1 MGERQSG
8 MLKDAESGI
17 LYMDNVQ
24 YLDGGLLREIASYS
38 GKPGRKGLLIASCTP
53 NAQPAQEEFQSEFPI
68 VITMPRITE
77 RPIEE
82 RMEMIQTLF
91 STEAS
96 RVGRELVVKEE
107 LMRCLLL
114 YECPENFQQ
123 LKRDIKI
130 GCANAYVREL
140 ANDRRITLYVSD
152 FEPTIRQGMSRFG
165 QMREEIERLIP
176 ENSTFTFDGSR
187 MRVSETETKNIYKEL
202 RQKAKQ
208 LESEGIEDEDI
219 KMLLSTEVE
228 RAFGKYQQKL
238 IHEVRSRKELELIV
252 DEELIDM
259 VERFLAKVENARNK
273 KIDDAVFFGLCLH
286 MKNVV
291 NGTKTT
297 ESMDRLEISEVV
309 TKYKQEYMLSLA
321 FAEEIQEVYGR
332 QLTIDEVILITMF
345 LCYEPPKQTDKGQ
358 TVILY
363 AFYGKDIAASIVRKL
378 YSLESS
384 NKTLYDITTK
394 DPLTGAYNFETFK
407 KKAQKLLTQTTKKY
421 SLSYVDFAD
430 FKYINDVFG
439 YKYGDEILI
448 NYAATISNELRTGE
462 VLGRVSA
469 DNFVILRYYNEKND
483 IMVRQQ
489 QVDIK
494 ITEFMHDMYGGQ
506 AVSVQCGICYLE
518 DLAEDLQ
525 IEGILDR
532 ANYARKTVKTGLNRK
547 YAVYDESIR
556 KQLRYEKSIEN
567 RMLKSLENEE
577 FLVYFQ
583 PKVDLQ
589 TGLATQA
596 EALVRWQTDEGLI
609 IPPDKFIPIF
619 EKKYLISS
627 LDQYVFKKVCAFIR
641 RRLDAGLPVN
651 TISVN
656 VSRLQF
662 YNSDFVKT
670 YEDIKNKFRIPDH
683 LLEIEITESIA
694 FDNVTFLEKTVS
706 ELKSKGFLISID
718 DFGTGFSSLSL
729 LKNIPIDVLKIDQ
742 SFFRESIHKEKDN
755 IVIKGIIDLVNKLS
769 IRTVAEGI
777 ETAEQVAFLKSVN
790 CNMIQGYFF
799 YRPLPEDKFEAI
811 LNKEYAVK
819 ETAPATDSKVLAAE
833 NWTLQNN

>member
-1 MGERQSG
+1 MKAVLNGV
-8 MLKDAESGI
+8 LTLFI
-17 LYMDNVQ
+17 LYFKIFYTATSVHEWPFFHAC
-24 YLDGGLLREIASYS
+24 REIFAFSM
-38 GKPGRKGLLIASCTP
+38 
-53 NAQPAQEEFQSEFPI
+53 PI
-68 VITMPRITE
+68 VKLRTISSLPA
-77 RPIEE
+77 
-82 RMEMIQTLF
+82 F
-91 STEAS
+91 S
-96 RVGRELVVKEE
+96 RVISLSFIFS
-107 LMRCLLL
+107 
-114 YECPENFQQ
+114 YQ
-123 LKRDIKI
+123 I
-130 GCANAYVREL
+130 
-140 ANDRRITLYVSD
+140 
-152 FEPTIRQGMSRFG
+152 SRY
-165 QMREEIERLIP
+165 
-176 ENSTFTFDGSR
+176 T
-187 MRVSETETKNIYKEL
+187 
-202 RQKAKQ
+202 
-208 LESEGIEDEDI
+208 
-219 KMLLSTEVE
+219 LLS
-228 RAFGKYQQKL
+228 ALMLAGIIIMWIALF
-238 IHEVRSRKELELIV
+238 IV
-252 DEELIDM
+252 YL
-259 VERFLAKVENARNK
+259 
-273 KIDDAVFFGLCLH
+273 
-286 MKNVV
+286 
-291 NGTKTT
+291 
-297 ESMDRLEISEVV
+297 
-309 TKYKQEYMLSLA
+309 
-321 FAEEIQEVYGR
+321 
-332 QLTIDEVILITMF
+332 
-345 LCYEPPKQTDKGQ
+345 
-358 TVILY
+358 
-363 AFYGKDIAASIVRKL
+363 RKL

-421 SLSYVDFAD
+421 SLVYVDFAD

-448 NYAATISNELRTGE
+448 NYAAIISKELRAGE

-483 IMVRQQ
+483 IMVRQH

-494 ITEFMHDMYGGQ
+494 ITEFMHDMYSGQ

-589 TGLATQA
+589 TGMATQA

-662 YNSDFVKT
+662 YNSDFVKI

-742 SFFRESIHKEKDN
+742 SFFRESIHKEKDK

-799 YRPLPEDKFEAI
+799 YRPLPEDKFEEI
-811 LNKEYAVK
+811 LKKEYATR
-819 ETAPATDSKVLAAE
+819 EPALATDSKVLTPK
-833 NWTLQNN
+833 NWSLQNN

>member
-1 MGERQSG
+1 MKNLGKISVIVLFLLSIFVGSFTVYSISKVQSYGTLINYLGIVRGATQRLVKLELQQQPHDELIAYIDDIIYDLKNTDGKYGLEKIPNVDYQQQFSALNTLWHRVKSNIYAVRQNPANSP
-8 MLKDAESGI
+8 
-17 LYMDNVQ
+17 
-24 YLDGGLLREIASYS
+24 LLLQSSEVHFEIANNTVFAADNYTTSKS
-38 GKPGRKGLLIASCTP
+38 H
-53 NAQPAQEEFQSEFPI
+53 
-68 VITMPRITE
+68 
-77 RPIEE
+77 
-82 RMEMIQTLF
+82 
-91 STEAS
+91 
-96 RVGRELVVKEE
+96 
-107 LMRCLLL
+107 
-114 YECPENFQQ
+114 Q
-123 LKRDIKI
+123 L
-130 GCANAYVREL
+130 
-140 ANDRRITLYVSD
+140 T
-152 FEPTIRQGMSRFG
+152 
-165 QMREEIERLIP
+165 
-176 ENSTFTFDGSR
+176 
-187 MRVSETETKNIYKEL
+187 
-202 RQKAKQ
+202 
-208 LESEGIEDEDI
+208 
-219 KMLLSTEVE
+219 LLS
-228 RAFGKYQQKL
+228 ALMLAGIIIMWIALF
-238 IHEVRSRKELELIV
+238 
-252 DEELIDM
+252 M
-259 VERFLAKVENARNK
+259 VYL
-273 KIDDAVFFGLCLH
+273 
-286 MKNVV
+286 
-291 NGTKTT
+291 
-297 ESMDRLEISEVV
+297 
-309 TKYKQEYMLSLA
+309 
-321 FAEEIQEVYGR
+321 
-332 QLTIDEVILITMF
+332 
-345 LCYEPPKQTDKGQ
+345 
-358 TVILY
+358 
-363 AFYGKDIAASIVRKL
+363 RKL

-718 DFGTGFSSLSL
+718 DFGTRFSSLSL

-819 ETAPATDSKVLAAE
+819 ETAPAADSKVLAAE

>member
-1 MGERQSG
+1 MKNLGKISVIVLFLLSIFVGSFTVYSISKVQSYGTLINYLGIVRGATQRLVKLELQQQPHDELIAYIDDIIYDLKNTDGKYGLEKIPNVDYQQQFSALNTLWHRVKSNIYAVRQNPANSP
-8 MLKDAESGI
+8 
-17 LYMDNVQ
+17 
-24 YLDGGLLREIASYS
+24 LLLQSSEVHFEIANNTVFAADNYTTSKS
-38 GKPGRKGLLIASCTP
+38 H
-53 NAQPAQEEFQSEFPI
+53 
-68 VITMPRITE
+68 
-77 RPIEE
+77 
-82 RMEMIQTLF
+82 
-91 STEAS
+91 
-96 RVGRELVVKEE
+96 
-107 LMRCLLL
+107 
-114 YECPENFQQ
+114 Q
-123 LKRDIKI
+123 L
-130 GCANAYVREL
+130 
-140 ANDRRITLYVSD
+140 T
-152 FEPTIRQGMSRFG
+152 
-165 QMREEIERLIP
+165 
-176 ENSTFTFDGSR
+176 
-187 MRVSETETKNIYKEL
+187 
-202 RQKAKQ
+202 
-208 LESEGIEDEDI
+208 
-219 KMLLSTEVE
+219 LLS
-228 RAFGKYQQKL
+228 ALMLAGIIIMWIALF
-238 IHEVRSRKELELIV
+238 
-252 DEELIDM
+252 M
-259 VERFLAKVENARNK
+259 VYL
-273 KIDDAVFFGLCLH
+273 
-286 MKNVV
+286 
-291 NGTKTT
+291 
-297 ESMDRLEISEVV
+297 
-309 TKYKQEYMLSLA
+309 
-321 FAEEIQEVYGR
+321 
-332 QLTIDEVILITMF
+332 
-345 LCYEPPKQTDKGQ
+345 
-358 TVILY
+358 
-363 AFYGKDIAASIVRKL
+363 RKL

-518 DLAEDLQ
+518 DLAKDLQ
-525 IEGILDR
+525 LEGILDR

-627 LDQYVFKKVCAFIR
+627 LDQYVFKKVCAFIS

-799 YRPLPEDKFEAI
+799 YKPLPEDKFEEI
-811 LNKEYAVK
+811 LKKEYTTK
-819 ETAPATDSKVLAAE
+819 APAFTF
-833 NWTLQNN
+833 TLSET

>member
-1 MGERQSG
+1 MKNLGKISVIVLFLLSIFVGSFTVYSISKVQSYGTLINYLGIVRGATQRLVKLELQQQPHDELIAYIDDIIYDLKNTDGKYGLEKIPNVDYQQQFSALNTLWHRVKSNIYAVRQNPANSP
-8 MLKDAESGI
+8 
-17 LYMDNVQ
+17 
-24 YLDGGLLREIASYS
+24 LLLQSSEVHFEIANNTVFAADNYTTSKS
-38 GKPGRKGLLIASCTP
+38 H
-53 NAQPAQEEFQSEFPI
+53 
-68 VITMPRITE
+68 
-77 RPIEE
+77 
-82 RMEMIQTLF
+82 
-91 STEAS
+91 
-96 RVGRELVVKEE
+96 
-107 LMRCLLL
+107 
-114 YECPENFQQ
+114 Q
-123 LKRDIKI
+123 L
-130 GCANAYVREL
+130 
-140 ANDRRITLYVSD
+140 T
-152 FEPTIRQGMSRFG
+152 
-165 QMREEIERLIP
+165 
-176 ENSTFTFDGSR
+176 
-187 MRVSETETKNIYKEL
+187 
-202 RQKAKQ
+202 
-208 LESEGIEDEDI
+208 
-219 KMLLSTEVE
+219 LLS
-228 RAFGKYQQKL
+228 ALMLAGIIIMWIALF
-238 IHEVRSRKELELIV
+238 
-252 DEELIDM
+252 M
-259 VERFLAKVENARNK
+259 VYL
-273 KIDDAVFFGLCLH
+273 
-286 MKNVV
+286 
-291 NGTKTT
+291 
-297 ESMDRLEISEVV
+297 
-309 TKYKQEYMLSLA
+309 
-321 FAEEIQEVYGR
+321 
-332 QLTIDEVILITMF
+332 
-345 LCYEPPKQTDKGQ
+345 
-358 TVILY
+358 
-363 AFYGKDIAASIVRKL
+363 RKL

-394 DPLTGAYNFETFK
+394 DPLTSAYNFETFK

-506 AVSVQCGICYLE
+506 AVSVQCDICYLE

-819 ETAPATDSKVLAAE
+819 ETAPAADSKVLAAE

>member
-1 MGERQSG
+1 MKNLGKISVIVLFLLSIFVGSFTVYSISKVQSYGTLINYLGIVRGATQRLVKLELQQQPHDELIAYIDDIIYDLKNTDGKYGLEKIPNVDYQQQFSALNTLWHRVKSNIYAVRQNPANSP
-8 MLKDAESGI
+8 
-17 LYMDNVQ
+17 
-24 YLDGGLLREIASYS
+24 LLLQSSEVHFEIANNTVFAADNYTTSKS
-38 GKPGRKGLLIASCTP
+38 H
-53 NAQPAQEEFQSEFPI
+53 
-68 VITMPRITE
+68 
-77 RPIEE
+77 
-82 RMEMIQTLF
+82 
-91 STEAS
+91 
-96 RVGRELVVKEE
+96 
-107 LMRCLLL
+107 
-114 YECPENFQQ
+114 Q
-123 LKRDIKI
+123 L
-130 GCANAYVREL
+130 
-140 ANDRRITLYVSD
+140 T
-152 FEPTIRQGMSRFG
+152 
-165 QMREEIERLIP
+165 
-176 ENSTFTFDGSR
+176 
-187 MRVSETETKNIYKEL
+187 
-202 RQKAKQ
+202 
-208 LESEGIEDEDI
+208 
-219 KMLLSTEVE
+219 LLS
-228 RAFGKYQQKL
+228 ALMLAGIIIMWIALF
-238 IHEVRSRKELELIV
+238 
-252 DEELIDM
+252 M
-259 VERFLAKVENARNK
+259 VYL
-273 KIDDAVFFGLCLH
+273 
-286 MKNVV
+286 
-291 NGTKTT
+291 
-297 ESMDRLEISEVV
+297 
-309 TKYKQEYMLSLA
+309 
-321 FAEEIQEVYGR
+321 
-332 QLTIDEVILITMF
+332 
-345 LCYEPPKQTDKGQ
+345 
-358 TVILY
+358 
-363 AFYGKDIAASIVRKL
+363 RKL

-494 ITEFMHDMYGGQ
+494 ITEFMHDMYSGQ
-506 AVSVQCGICYLE
+506 ADSVQCGICYLE

-799 YRPLPEDKFEAI
+799 YRPLPEDKFEEI
-811 LNKEYAVK
+811 LKKEYATR
-819 ETAPATDSKVLAAE
+819 EPALATDSKVLTPK
-833 NWTLQNN
+833 NWSLQNN

>member
-1 MGERQSG
+1 MKNLGKISVIVLFLLSIFVGSFTVYSISKVQSYGTLINYLGIARGATQRLVKLELQQQPHDELIAYIDDIIYDLKNTDGKYGLEKIPNVDYQQQFSALNTLWHRVKSNIYAVRQNPANSP
-8 MLKDAESGI
+8 
-17 LYMDNVQ
+17 
-24 YLDGGLLREIASYS
+24 LLLQSSEVHFEIANNTVFAADNYTTSKS
-38 GKPGRKGLLIASCTP
+38 H
-53 NAQPAQEEFQSEFPI
+53 
-68 VITMPRITE
+68 
-77 RPIEE
+77 
-82 RMEMIQTLF
+82 
-91 STEAS
+91 
-96 RVGRELVVKEE
+96 
-107 LMRCLLL
+107 
-114 YECPENFQQ
+114 Q
-123 LKRDIKI
+123 L
-130 GCANAYVREL
+130 
-140 ANDRRITLYVSD
+140 T
-152 FEPTIRQGMSRFG
+152 
-165 QMREEIERLIP
+165 
-176 ENSTFTFDGSR
+176 
-187 MRVSETETKNIYKEL
+187 
-202 RQKAKQ
+202 
-208 LESEGIEDEDI
+208 
-219 KMLLSTEVE
+219 LLS
-228 RAFGKYQQKL
+228 ALMLAGIIIMWIALF
-238 IHEVRSRKELELIV
+238 
-252 DEELIDM
+252 M
-259 VERFLAKVENARNK
+259 VYL
-273 KIDDAVFFGLCLH
+273 
-286 MKNVV
+286 
-291 NGTKTT
+291 
-297 ESMDRLEISEVV
+297 
-309 TKYKQEYMLSLA
+309 
-321 FAEEIQEVYGR
+321 
-332 QLTIDEVILITMF
+332 
-345 LCYEPPKQTDKGQ
+345 
-358 TVILY
+358 
-363 AFYGKDIAASIVRKL
+363 RKL

-506 AVSVQCGICYLE
+506 AVYVQCGICYLE

-819 ETAPATDSKVLAAE
+819 EIAPAADSKVLAAE

>member
-1 MGERQSG
+1 MKNLGKISVIVLFLLSIFVGSFTVYSISKVQSYGTLINYLGIARGATQRLVKLELQPHDELIAYIDDIIYDLKNTDGKYGLEKIPNVDYQQQFSALNTLWHRVKSNIYAVRQNPANSP
-8 MLKDAESGI
+8 
-17 LYMDNVQ
+17 
-24 YLDGGLLREIASYS
+24 LLLQSSEVHFEIANNTVFAADNYTTSKS
-38 GKPGRKGLLIASCTP
+38 H
-53 NAQPAQEEFQSEFPI
+53 
-68 VITMPRITE
+68 
-77 RPIEE
+77 
-82 RMEMIQTLF
+82 
-91 STEAS
+91 
-96 RVGRELVVKEE
+96 
-107 LMRCLLL
+107 
-114 YECPENFQQ
+114 Q
-123 LKRDIKI
+123 L
-130 GCANAYVREL
+130 
-140 ANDRRITLYVSD
+140 T
-152 FEPTIRQGMSRFG
+152 
-165 QMREEIERLIP
+165 
-176 ENSTFTFDGSR
+176 
-187 MRVSETETKNIYKEL
+187 
-202 RQKAKQ
+202 
-208 LESEGIEDEDI
+208 
-219 KMLLSTEVE
+219 LLS
-228 RAFGKYQQKL
+228 ALMLAGIIIMWIALF
-238 IHEVRSRKELELIV
+238 
-252 DEELIDM
+252 M
-259 VERFLAKVENARNK
+259 VYL
-273 KIDDAVFFGLCLH
+273 
-286 MKNVV
+286 
-291 NGTKTT
+291 
-297 ESMDRLEISEVV
+297 
-309 TKYKQEYMLSLA
+309 
-321 FAEEIQEVYGR
+321 
-332 QLTIDEVILITMF
+332 
-345 LCYEPPKQTDKGQ
+345 
-358 TVILY
+358 
-363 AFYGKDIAASIVRKL
+363 RKL

-819 ETAPATDSKVLAAE
+819 EIAPAADSKVLAAE

>member
-1 MGERQSG
+1 MKNLGKISLIVLFLFSIFVGSFTVYSINKVQSYGTLINYLGIVRGATQRLVKLELQHQPHDELIAYIDDIIYDLKNTDGKYGLEKIPNADYQQQFSALTTLWHRVKSNIYAMRQNPANSP
-8 MLKDAESGI
+8 
-17 LYMDNVQ
+17 
-24 YLDGGLLREIASYS
+24 LLLLQSSEVHFEIANNTVFAADNYTTSKS
-38 GKPGRKGLLIASCTP
+38 H
-53 NAQPAQEEFQSEFPI
+53 
-68 VITMPRITE
+68 
-77 RPIEE
+77 
-82 RMEMIQTLF
+82 
-91 STEAS
+91 
-96 RVGRELVVKEE
+96 
-107 LMRCLLL
+107 
-114 YECPENFQQ
+114 Q
-123 LKRDIKI
+123 L
-130 GCANAYVREL
+130 
-140 ANDRRITLYVSD
+140 T
-152 FEPTIRQGMSRFG
+152 
-165 QMREEIERLIP
+165 
-176 ENSTFTFDGSR
+176 
-187 MRVSETETKNIYKEL
+187 
-202 RQKAKQ
+202 
-208 LESEGIEDEDI
+208 
-219 KMLLSTEVE
+219 LLS
-228 RAFGKYQQKL
+228 ALMLAGIIIMWIALF
-238 IHEVRSRKELELIV
+238 IV
-252 DEELIDM
+252 YL
-259 VERFLAKVENARNK
+259 
-273 KIDDAVFFGLCLH
+273 
-286 MKNVV
+286 
-291 NGTKTT
+291 
-297 ESMDRLEISEVV
+297 
-309 TKYKQEYMLSLA
+309 
-321 FAEEIQEVYGR
+321 
-332 QLTIDEVILITMF
+332 
-345 LCYEPPKQTDKGQ
+345 
-358 TVILY
+358 
-363 AFYGKDIAASIVRKL
+363 RKL

-421 SLSYVDFAD
+421 SLVYVDFAD

-448 NYAATISNELRTGE
+448 NYAAIISKELRAGE

-483 IMVRQQ
+483 IMVRQH

-494 ITEFMHDMYGGQ
+494 ITEFMHDMYSGQ

-589 TGLATQA
+589 TGMATQA

-662 YNSDFVKT
+662 YNSDFVKI

-742 SFFRESIHKEKDN
+742 SFFRESIHKEKDK

-799 YRPLPEDKFEAI
+799 YRPLPEDKFEEI
-811 LNKEYAVK
+811 LKKEYATR
-819 ETAPATDSKVLAAE
+819 EPALATDSKVLTPK
-833 NWTLQNN
+833 NWSLQNN

>member
-1 MGERQSG
+1 MRQNPANSP
-8 MLKDAESGI
+8 
-17 LYMDNVQ
+17 
-24 YLDGGLLREIASYS
+24 LLLQSSEVHFEIANNTVFAADNYTTSKS
-38 GKPGRKGLLIASCTP
+38 H
-53 NAQPAQEEFQSEFPI
+53 
-68 VITMPRITE
+68 
-77 RPIEE
+77 
-82 RMEMIQTLF
+82 
-91 STEAS
+91 
-96 RVGRELVVKEE
+96 
-107 LMRCLLL
+107 
-114 YECPENFQQ
+114 Q
-123 LKRDIKI
+123 L
-130 GCANAYVREL
+130 
-140 ANDRRITLYVSD
+140 T
-152 FEPTIRQGMSRFG
+152 
-165 QMREEIERLIP
+165 
-176 ENSTFTFDGSR
+176 
-187 MRVSETETKNIYKEL
+187 
-202 RQKAKQ
+202 
-208 LESEGIEDEDI
+208 
-219 KMLLSTEVE
+219 LLS
-228 RAFGKYQQKL
+228 ALMLAGIIIMWIALF
-238 IHEVRSRKELELIV
+238 
-252 DEELIDM
+252 M
-259 VERFLAKVENARNK
+259 VYL
-273 KIDDAVFFGLCLH
+273 
-286 MKNVV
+286 
-291 NGTKTT
+291 
-297 ESMDRLEISEVV
+297 
-309 TKYKQEYMLSLA
+309 
-321 FAEEIQEVYGR
+321 
-332 QLTIDEVILITMF
+332 
-345 LCYEPPKQTDKGQ
+345 
-358 TVILY
+358 
-363 AFYGKDIAASIVRKL
+363 RKL

-394 DPLTGAYNFETFK
+394 DPLTGAYNFETYK

-641 RRLDAGLPVN
+641 RRL
-651 TISVN
+651 
-656 VSRLQF
+656 
-662 YNSDFVKT
+662 
-670 YEDIKNKFRIPDH
+670 
-683 LLEIEITESIA
+683 
-694 FDNVTFLEKTVS
+694 
-706 ELKSKGFLISID
+706 
-718 DFGTGFSSLSL
+718 GFSSLSL

-799 YRPLPEDKFEAI
+799 YKPLPEDKFEEI
-811 LNKEYAVK
+811 LKKEYTTK
-819 ETAPATDSKVLAAE
+819 APAFTF
-833 NWTLQNN
+833 TLSET

>member
-1 MGERQSG
+1 MKNLGKISVIVLFLLSIFVGSFTVYSISKVQSYVTLINYLGIVRGATQRLVKLELQQQPHDELIAYIDDIIYDLKNTDGKYGLEKIPNVDYQQQFSALNTLWHRVKSNIYAVRQNPANSP
-8 MLKDAESGI
+8 
-17 LYMDNVQ
+17 
-24 YLDGGLLREIASYS
+24 LLLQSSEVHFEIANNTVFAADNYTTSKS
-38 GKPGRKGLLIASCTP
+38 H
-53 NAQPAQEEFQSEFPI
+53 
-68 VITMPRITE
+68 
-77 RPIEE
+77 
-82 RMEMIQTLF
+82 
-91 STEAS
+91 
-96 RVGRELVVKEE
+96 
-107 LMRCLLL
+107 
-114 YECPENFQQ
+114 Q
-123 LKRDIKI
+123 L
-130 GCANAYVREL
+130 
-140 ANDRRITLYVSD
+140 T
-152 FEPTIRQGMSRFG
+152 
-165 QMREEIERLIP
+165 
-176 ENSTFTFDGSR
+176 
-187 MRVSETETKNIYKEL
+187 
-202 RQKAKQ
+202 
-208 LESEGIEDEDI
+208 
-219 KMLLSTEVE
+219 LLS
-228 RAFGKYQQKL
+228 ALMLAGIIIMWIALF
-238 IHEVRSRKELELIV
+238 
-252 DEELIDM
+252 M
-259 VERFLAKVENARNK
+259 VYL
-273 KIDDAVFFGLCLH
+273 
-286 MKNVV
+286 
-291 NGTKTT
+291 
-297 ESMDRLEISEVV
+297 
-309 TKYKQEYMLSLA
+309 
-321 FAEEIQEVYGR
+321 
-332 QLTIDEVILITMF
+332 
-345 LCYEPPKQTDKGQ
+345 
-358 TVILY
+358 
-363 AFYGKDIAASIVRKL
+363 RKL
-378 YSLESS
+378 YSLENS

-589 TGLATQA
+589 TGRATQA

-662 YNSDFVKT
+662 YNSDFVKI

-799 YRPLPEDKFEAI
+799 YKPLPEDKFEAI

-819 ETAPATDSKVLAAE
+819 KTAPAADSKVLAAE

>member
-1 MGERQSG
+1 MEKIPNVDYQQQFSALNTLWHRVKSNIYAVRQNPANSP
-8 MLKDAESGI
+8 
-17 LYMDNVQ
+17 
-24 YLDGGLLREIASYS
+24 LLLQSSEVHFEIANNTVFAADNYTTSKS
-38 GKPGRKGLLIASCTP
+38 H
-53 NAQPAQEEFQSEFPI
+53 
-68 VITMPRITE
+68 
-77 RPIEE
+77 
-82 RMEMIQTLF
+82 
-91 STEAS
+91 
-96 RVGRELVVKEE
+96 
-107 LMRCLLL
+107 
-114 YECPENFQQ
+114 Q
-123 LKRDIKI
+123 L
-130 GCANAYVREL
+130 
-140 ANDRRITLYVSD
+140 T
-152 FEPTIRQGMSRFG
+152 
-165 QMREEIERLIP
+165 
-176 ENSTFTFDGSR
+176 
-187 MRVSETETKNIYKEL
+187 
-202 RQKAKQ
+202 
-208 LESEGIEDEDI
+208 
-219 KMLLSTEVE
+219 LLS
-228 RAFGKYQQKL
+228 ALMLAGIIIMWIALF
-238 IHEVRSRKELELIV
+238 
-252 DEELIDM
+252 M
-259 VERFLAKVENARNK
+259 VYL
-273 KIDDAVFFGLCLH
+273 
-286 MKNVV
+286 
-291 NGTKTT
+291 
-297 ESMDRLEISEVV
+297 
-309 TKYKQEYMLSLA
+309 
-321 FAEEIQEVYGR
+321 
-332 QLTIDEVILITMF
+332 
-345 LCYEPPKQTDKGQ
+345 
-358 TVILY
+358 
-363 AFYGKDIAASIVRKL
+363 RKL
-378 YSLESS
+378 YSLEIS

-506 AVSVQCGICYLE
+506 AVSVQCGIFYLE

-627 LDQYVFKKVCAFIR
+627 LDQYVFKKVCTFIR

-819 ETAPATDSKVLAAE
+819 ETAPAADSKVLAAE
-833 NWTLQNN
+833 NWTL

>member
-1 MGERQSG
+1 MKNLGKISVIVLFLLSIFVGSFTVYSISKVQSYGTLINYLGIARGATQRLVKLELQQQPHDELIAYIDDIIYDLKNTDGKYGLEKIPNVDYQQQFSALNTLWHRVKSNIYAVRQNPANSP
-8 MLKDAESGI
+8 
-17 LYMDNVQ
+17 
-24 YLDGGLLREIASYS
+24 LLLQSSEVHFEIANNTVFAADNYTTSKS
-38 GKPGRKGLLIASCTP
+38 H
-53 NAQPAQEEFQSEFPI
+53 
-68 VITMPRITE
+68 
-77 RPIEE
+77 
-82 RMEMIQTLF
+82 
-91 STEAS
+91 
-96 RVGRELVVKEE
+96 
-107 LMRCLLL
+107 
-114 YECPENFQQ
+114 Q
-123 LKRDIKI
+123 L
-130 GCANAYVREL
+130 
-140 ANDRRITLYVSD
+140 T
-152 FEPTIRQGMSRFG
+152 
-165 QMREEIERLIP
+165 
-176 ENSTFTFDGSR
+176 
-187 MRVSETETKNIYKEL
+187 
-202 RQKAKQ
+202 
-208 LESEGIEDEDI
+208 
-219 KMLLSTEVE
+219 LLS
-228 RAFGKYQQKL
+228 ALMLAGIIIMWIALF
-238 IHEVRSRKELELIV
+238 
-252 DEELIDM
+252 M
-259 VERFLAKVENARNK
+259 VYL
-273 KIDDAVFFGLCLH
+273 
-286 MKNVV
+286 
-291 NGTKTT
+291 
-297 ESMDRLEISEVV
+297 
-309 TKYKQEYMLSLA
+309 
-321 FAEEIQEVYGR
+321 
-332 QLTIDEVILITMF
+332 
-345 LCYEPPKQTDKGQ
+345 
-358 TVILY
+358 
-363 AFYGKDIAASIVRKL
+363 RKL

-518 DLAEDLQ
+518 DQAEDLQ

-819 ETAPATDSKVLAAE
+819 EIAPAADSKVLAAE

>member
-1 MGERQSG
+1 MKNLGKISVIVLFLLSIFVGSFTVYSISKVQSYGTLINYLGIARGATQRLVKLELQQQPHDELIAYIDDIIYDLKNTDGKYGLEKIPNVDYQQQFSALNTLWHRVKSNIYAVRQNPANSP
-8 MLKDAESGI
+8 
-17 LYMDNVQ
+17 
-24 YLDGGLLREIASYS
+24 LLLQSSEVHFEIANNTVFAADNYTTSKS
-38 GKPGRKGLLIASCTP
+38 H
-53 NAQPAQEEFQSEFPI
+53 
-68 VITMPRITE
+68 
-77 RPIEE
+77 
-82 RMEMIQTLF
+82 
-91 STEAS
+91 
-96 RVGRELVVKEE
+96 
-107 LMRCLLL
+107 
-114 YECPENFQQ
+114 Q
-123 LKRDIKI
+123 L
-130 GCANAYVREL
+130 
-140 ANDRRITLYVSD
+140 T
-152 FEPTIRQGMSRFG
+152 
-165 QMREEIERLIP
+165 
-176 ENSTFTFDGSR
+176 
-187 MRVSETETKNIYKEL
+187 
-202 RQKAKQ
+202 
-208 LESEGIEDEDI
+208 
-219 KMLLSTEVE
+219 LLS
-228 RAFGKYQQKL
+228 ALMLAGIIIMWIALF
-238 IHEVRSRKELELIV
+238 
-252 DEELIDM
+252 M
-259 VERFLAKVENARNK
+259 VYL
-273 KIDDAVFFGLCLH
+273 
-286 MKNVV
+286 
-291 NGTKTT
+291 
-297 ESMDRLEISEVV
+297 
-309 TKYKQEYMLSLA
+309 
-321 FAEEIQEVYGR
+321 
-332 QLTIDEVILITMF
+332 
-345 LCYEPPKQTDKGQ
+345 
-358 TVILY
+358 
-363 AFYGKDIAASIVRKL
+363 RKL

-532 ANYARKTVKTGLNRK
+532 AKNYARKTVKTGLNRK

-819 ETAPATDSKVLAAE
+819 EIAPAADSKVLAAE

>member
-1 MGERQSG
+1 MKNLGKISVIVLFLLSIFVGSFTVYSISKVQSYGTLINYLGIARGATQRLVKLELQQQPHDELIAYIDDIIYDLKNTDGKYGLEKIPNVDYQQQFSALNTLWHRVKSNIYAVRQNPANSP
-8 MLKDAESGI
+8 
-17 LYMDNVQ
+17 
-24 YLDGGLLREIASYS
+24 LLLQSSEVHFEIANNTVFAADNYTTSKS
-38 GKPGRKGLLIASCTP
+38 H
-53 NAQPAQEEFQSEFPI
+53 
-68 VITMPRITE
+68 
-77 RPIEE
+77 
-82 RMEMIQTLF
+82 
-91 STEAS
+91 
-96 RVGRELVVKEE
+96 
-107 LMRCLLL
+107 
-114 YECPENFQQ
+114 Q
-123 LKRDIKI
+123 L
-130 GCANAYVREL
+130 
-140 ANDRRITLYVSD
+140 T
-152 FEPTIRQGMSRFG
+152 
-165 QMREEIERLIP
+165 
-176 ENSTFTFDGSR
+176 
-187 MRVSETETKNIYKEL
+187 
-202 RQKAKQ
+202 
-208 LESEGIEDEDI
+208 
-219 KMLLSTEVE
+219 LLS
-228 RAFGKYQQKL
+228 ALMLAGIIIMWIALF
-238 IHEVRSRKELELIV
+238 
-252 DEELIDM
+252 M
-259 VERFLAKVENARNK
+259 VYL
-273 KIDDAVFFGLCLH
+273 
-286 MKNVV
+286 
-291 NGTKTT
+291 
-297 ESMDRLEISEVV
+297 
-309 TKYKQEYMLSLA
+309 
-321 FAEEIQEVYGR
+321 
-332 QLTIDEVILITMF
+332 
-345 LCYEPPKQTDKGQ
+345 
-358 TVILY
+358 
-363 AFYGKDIAASIVRKL
+363 RKL

-506 AVSVQCGICYLE
+506 AASVQCGICYLE

-799 YRPLPEDKFEAI
+799 YKPLPEDKFEAI

-819 ETAPATDSKVLAAE
+819 KTAPAADSKVLAAE

>member
-1 MGERQSG
+1 MKNLGKISVIVLFLLSIFVGSFTVYSISKVQSYGTLINYLGIARGATQRLVKLELQQQPHDELIAYIDDIIYDLKNTDGKYGLEKIPNVDYQQQFSALNTLWHRVKSNIYAVRQNPANSP
-8 MLKDAESGI
+8 
-17 LYMDNVQ
+17 
-24 YLDGGLLREIASYS
+24 LLLQSSEVHFEIANNTVFAADNYTTSKS
-38 GKPGRKGLLIASCTP
+38 H
-53 NAQPAQEEFQSEFPI
+53 
-68 VITMPRITE
+68 
-77 RPIEE
+77 
-82 RMEMIQTLF
+82 
-91 STEAS
+91 
-96 RVGRELVVKEE
+96 
-107 LMRCLLL
+107 
-114 YECPENFQQ
+114 Q
-123 LKRDIKI
+123 L
-130 GCANAYVREL
+130 
-140 ANDRRITLYVSD
+140 T
-152 FEPTIRQGMSRFG
+152 
-165 QMREEIERLIP
+165 
-176 ENSTFTFDGSR
+176 
-187 MRVSETETKNIYKEL
+187 
-202 RQKAKQ
+202 
-208 LESEGIEDEDI
+208 
-219 KMLLSTEVE
+219 LLS
-228 RAFGKYQQKL
+228 ALMLAGIIIMWIALF
-238 IHEVRSRKELELIV
+238 
-252 DEELIDM
+252 M
-259 VERFLAKVENARNK
+259 VYL
-273 KIDDAVFFGLCLH
+273 
-286 MKNVV
+286 
-291 NGTKTT
+291 
-297 ESMDRLEISEVV
+297 
-309 TKYKQEYMLSLA
+309 
-321 FAEEIQEVYGR
+321 
-332 QLTIDEVILITMF
+332 
-345 LCYEPPKQTDKGQ
+345 
-358 TVILY
+358 
-363 AFYGKDIAASIVRKL
+363 RKL

-407 KKAQKLLTQTTKKY
+407 KKAQKLLTQTTKNY

-819 ETAPATDSKVLAAE
+819 EIAPAADSKVLAAE

>member
-1 MGERQSG
+1 MKNLGKISVIVLFLLSIFVGSFTVYSISKVQSYGTLINYLGIVRGATQRLVKLELQQQPHDELIAYIDDIIYDLKNTDGKYGLEKIPNVDYQQQFSALNTLWHRVKSNIYAVRQNPANSP
-8 MLKDAESGI
+8 
-17 LYMDNVQ
+17 
-24 YLDGGLLREIASYS
+24 LLLQSSEVHFEIANNTVFAADNYTTSKS
-38 GKPGRKGLLIASCTP
+38 H
-53 NAQPAQEEFQSEFPI
+53 
-68 VITMPRITE
+68 
-77 RPIEE
+77 
-82 RMEMIQTLF
+82 
-91 STEAS
+91 
-96 RVGRELVVKEE
+96 
-107 LMRCLLL
+107 
-114 YECPENFQQ
+114 Q
-123 LKRDIKI
+123 L
-130 GCANAYVREL
+130 
-140 ANDRRITLYVSD
+140 T
-152 FEPTIRQGMSRFG
+152 
-165 QMREEIERLIP
+165 
-176 ENSTFTFDGSR
+176 
-187 MRVSETETKNIYKEL
+187 
-202 RQKAKQ
+202 
-208 LESEGIEDEDI
+208 
-219 KMLLSTEVE
+219 LLS
-228 RAFGKYQQKL
+228 ALMLAGIIIMWIALF
-238 IHEVRSRKELELIV
+238 
-252 DEELIDM
+252 M
-259 VERFLAKVENARNK
+259 VYL
-273 KIDDAVFFGLCLH
+273 
-286 MKNVV
+286 
-291 NGTKTT
+291 
-297 ESMDRLEISEVV
+297 
-309 TKYKQEYMLSLA
+309 
-321 FAEEIQEVYGR
+321 
-332 QLTIDEVILITMF
+332 
-345 LCYEPPKQTDKGQ
+345 
-358 TVILY
+358 
-363 AFYGKDIAASIVRKL
+363 RKL

-506 AVSVQCGICYLE
+506 AVSVQCGICYLEE

-819 ETAPATDSKVLAAE
+819 ETAPAADSKVLAAE

>member
-1 MGERQSG
+1 MKNLGKISVIVLFLLSIFVGSFTVYSISKVQSYGTLINYLGIVRGATQRLVKLELQQQPHDELIAYIDDIIYDLKNTDGKYGLEKIPNVDYQQQFSALNTLSQKPARTTCRYSDVHLWHRVKSNIYAVRQNPANSP
-8 MLKDAESGI
+8 
-17 LYMDNVQ
+17 
-24 YLDGGLLREIASYS
+24 LLLQSSEVHFEIANNTVFAADNYTTSKS
-38 GKPGRKGLLIASCTP
+38 H
-53 NAQPAQEEFQSEFPI
+53 
-68 VITMPRITE
+68 
-77 RPIEE
+77 
-82 RMEMIQTLF
+82 
-91 STEAS
+91 
-96 RVGRELVVKEE
+96 
-107 LMRCLLL
+107 
-114 YECPENFQQ
+114 Q
-123 LKRDIKI
+123 L
-130 GCANAYVREL
+130 
-140 ANDRRITLYVSD
+140 T
-152 FEPTIRQGMSRFG
+152 
-165 QMREEIERLIP
+165 
-176 ENSTFTFDGSR
+176 
-187 MRVSETETKNIYKEL
+187 
-202 RQKAKQ
+202 
-208 LESEGIEDEDI
+208 
-219 KMLLSTEVE
+219 LLS
-228 RAFGKYQQKL
+228 ALMLAGIIIMWIALF
-238 IHEVRSRKELELIV
+238 
-252 DEELIDM
+252 M
-259 VERFLAKVENARNK
+259 VYL
-273 KIDDAVFFGLCLH
+273 
-286 MKNVV
+286 
-291 NGTKTT
+291 
-297 ESMDRLEISEVV
+297 
-309 TKYKQEYMLSLA
+309 
-321 FAEEIQEVYGR
+321 
-332 QLTIDEVILITMF
+332 
-345 LCYEPPKQTDKGQ
+345 
-358 TVILY
+358 
-363 AFYGKDIAASIVRKL
+363 RKL

-819 ETAPATDSKVLAAE
+819 ETAPAADSKVLAAE

>member
-1 MGERQSG
+1 MKNLGKISVIVLFLLSIFVGSFTVYSISKVQSYGTLINYLGIARGATQRLVKLELQQQPHDELIAYIDDIIYDLKNTDGKYGLEKIPNVDYQQQFSALNTLWHRVKSNIYAVRQNPANSP
-8 MLKDAESGI
+8 
-17 LYMDNVQ
+17 
-24 YLDGGLLREIASYS
+24 LLLQSSEVHFEIANNTVFAADNYTTSKS
-38 GKPGRKGLLIASCTP
+38 H
-53 NAQPAQEEFQSEFPI
+53 
-68 VITMPRITE
+68 
-77 RPIEE
+77 
-82 RMEMIQTLF
+82 
-91 STEAS
+91 
-96 RVGRELVVKEE
+96 
-107 LMRCLLL
+107 
-114 YECPENFQQ
+114 Q
-123 LKRDIKI
+123 L
-130 GCANAYVREL
+130 
-140 ANDRRITLYVSD
+140 T
-152 FEPTIRQGMSRFG
+152 
-165 QMREEIERLIP
+165 
-176 ENSTFTFDGSR
+176 
-187 MRVSETETKNIYKEL
+187 
-202 RQKAKQ
+202 
-208 LESEGIEDEDI
+208 
-219 KMLLSTEVE
+219 LLS
-228 RAFGKYQQKL
+228 ALMLAGIIIMWIALF
-238 IHEVRSRKELELIV
+238 
-252 DEELIDM
+252 M
-259 VERFLAKVENARNK
+259 VYL
-273 KIDDAVFFGLCLH
+273 
-286 MKNVV
+286 
-291 NGTKTT
+291 
-297 ESMDRLEISEVV
+297 
-309 TKYKQEYMLSLA
+309 
-321 FAEEIQEVYGR
+321 
-332 QLTIDEVILITMF
+332 
-345 LCYEPPKQTDKGQ
+345 
-358 TVILY
+358 
-363 AFYGKDIAASIVRKL
+363 RKL

-670 YEDIKNKFRIPDH
+670 YEDIKNKFCIPDH

-799 YRPLPEDKFEAI
+799 YKPLPEDKFEAI

-819 ETAPATDSKVLAAE
+819 KTAPAADSKVLAAE

>member
-1 MGERQSG
+1 MKNLGKISVIVLFLLSIFVGSFTVYSISKVQSYGTLINYLGIVRGATQRLVKLELQQQPHDELIAYIDDIIYDLKNTDGKYGLEKIPNVDYQQQFSALNTLWHRVKSNIYAVRQNPANSP
-8 MLKDAESGI
+8 
-17 LYMDNVQ
+17 
-24 YLDGGLLREIASYS
+24 LLLQSSEVHFEIANNTVFAADNYTTSKS
-38 GKPGRKGLLIASCTP
+38 H
-53 NAQPAQEEFQSEFPI
+53 
-68 VITMPRITE
+68 
-77 RPIEE
+77 
-82 RMEMIQTLF
+82 
-91 STEAS
+91 
-96 RVGRELVVKEE
+96 
-107 LMRCLLL
+107 
-114 YECPENFQQ
+114 Q
-123 LKRDIKI
+123 L
-130 GCANAYVREL
+130 
-140 ANDRRITLYVSD
+140 T
-152 FEPTIRQGMSRFG
+152 
-165 QMREEIERLIP
+165 
-176 ENSTFTFDGSR
+176 
-187 MRVSETETKNIYKEL
+187 
-202 RQKAKQ
+202 
-208 LESEGIEDEDI
+208 
-219 KMLLSTEVE
+219 LLS
-228 RAFGKYQQKL
+228 ALMLAGIIIMWIALF
-238 IHEVRSRKELELIV
+238 
-252 DEELIDM
+252 M
-259 VERFLAKVENARNK
+259 VYL
-273 KIDDAVFFGLCLH
+273 
-286 MKNVV
+286 
-291 NGTKTT
+291 
-297 ESMDRLEISEVV
+297 
-309 TKYKQEYMLSLA
+309 
-321 FAEEIQEVYGR
+321 
-332 QLTIDEVILITMF
+332 
-345 LCYEPPKQTDKGQ
+345 
-358 TVILY
+358 
-363 AFYGKDIAASIVRKL
+363 RKL

-627 LDQYVFKKVCAFIR
+627 LDQYVFKKVCAFIS

-683 LLEIEITESIA
+683 LLEIEIA

-799 YRPLPEDKFEAI
+799 YKPLPEDKFEEI
-811 LNKEYAVK
+811 LKKEYTTK
-819 ETAPATDSKVLAAE
+819 APAFTF
-833 NWTLQNN
+833 TLSET

>member
-1 MGERQSG
+1 MKNLGKISVIVLFLLSIFVGSFTVYSISKVQSYGTLINYLGIVRGATQRLVKLELQQQPHDELIAYIDDIIYDLKNTDGKYGLEKIPNVDYQQQFSALNTLWHRVKSNIYAVRQNPANSP
-8 MLKDAESGI
+8 
-17 LYMDNVQ
+17 
-24 YLDGGLLREIASYS
+24 LLLQSSEVHFEIANNTVFAADNYTTSKS
-38 GKPGRKGLLIASCTP
+38 H
-53 NAQPAQEEFQSEFPI
+53 
-68 VITMPRITE
+68 
-77 RPIEE
+77 
-82 RMEMIQTLF
+82 
-91 STEAS
+91 
-96 RVGRELVVKEE
+96 
-107 LMRCLLL
+107 
-114 YECPENFQQ
+114 Q
-123 LKRDIKI
+123 L
-130 GCANAYVREL
+130 
-140 ANDRRITLYVSD
+140 T
-152 FEPTIRQGMSRFG
+152 
-165 QMREEIERLIP
+165 
-176 ENSTFTFDGSR
+176 
-187 MRVSETETKNIYKEL
+187 
-202 RQKAKQ
+202 
-208 LESEGIEDEDI
+208 
-219 KMLLSTEVE
+219 LLS
-228 RAFGKYQQKL
+228 ALMLAGIIIMWIALF
-238 IHEVRSRKELELIV
+238 
-252 DEELIDM
+252 M
-259 VERFLAKVENARNK
+259 VYL
-273 KIDDAVFFGLCLH
+273 
-286 MKNVV
+286 
-291 NGTKTT
+291 
-297 ESMDRLEISEVV
+297 
-309 TKYKQEYMLSLA
+309 
-321 FAEEIQEVYGR
+321 
-332 QLTIDEVILITMF
+332 
-345 LCYEPPKQTDKGQ
+345 
-358 TVILY
+358 
-363 AFYGKDIAASIVRKL
+363 RKL

-518 DLAEDLQ
+518 DLAE

-799 YRPLPEDKFEAI
+799 YKPLPEDKFEAI

-819 ETAPATDSKVLAAE
+819 KTAPATDSKVLAAE

>member
-1 MGERQSG
+1 MRQNPANSP
-8 MLKDAESGI
+8 
-17 LYMDNVQ
+17 
-24 YLDGGLLREIASYS
+24 LLLQSSEVHFEIANNTVFAADNYTTSKS
-38 GKPGRKGLLIASCTP
+38 H
-53 NAQPAQEEFQSEFPI
+53 
-68 VITMPRITE
+68 
-77 RPIEE
+77 
-82 RMEMIQTLF
+82 
-91 STEAS
+91 
-96 RVGRELVVKEE
+96 
-107 LMRCLLL
+107 
-114 YECPENFQQ
+114 Q
-123 LKRDIKI
+123 L
-130 GCANAYVREL
+130 
-140 ANDRRITLYVSD
+140 T
-152 FEPTIRQGMSRFG
+152 
-165 QMREEIERLIP
+165 
-176 ENSTFTFDGSR
+176 
-187 MRVSETETKNIYKEL
+187 
-202 RQKAKQ
+202 
-208 LESEGIEDEDI
+208 
-219 KMLLSTEVE
+219 LLS
-228 RAFGKYQQKL
+228 ALMLAGIIIMWIALF
-238 IHEVRSRKELELIV
+238 IV
-252 DEELIDM
+252 YL
-259 VERFLAKVENARNK
+259 
-273 KIDDAVFFGLCLH
+273 
-286 MKNVV
+286 
-291 NGTKTT
+291 
-297 ESMDRLEISEVV
+297 
-309 TKYKQEYMLSLA
+309 
-321 FAEEIQEVYGR
+321 
-332 QLTIDEVILITMF
+332 
-345 LCYEPPKQTDKGQ
+345 
-358 TVILY
+358 
-363 AFYGKDIAASIVRKL
+363 RKL

-421 SLSYVDFAD
+421 SLVYVDFAD

-448 NYAATISNELRTGE
+448 NYAAIISKELRAGE

-483 IMVRQQ
+483 IMVRQH

-494 ITEFMHDMYGGQ
+494 ITEFMHDMYSGQ
-506 AVSVQCGICYLE
+506 AVSVQCGICYLV

-589 TGLATQA
+589 TGMATQA

-662 YNSDFVKT
+662 YNSDFVKI

-742 SFFRESIHKEKDN
+742 SFFRESIHKEKDK

-799 YRPLPEDKFEAI
+799 YRPLPEDKFEEI
-811 LNKEYAVK
+811 LKKEYATR
-819 ETAPATDSKVLAAE
+819 EPALATDSKVLTPK
-833 NWTLQNN
+833 NWSLQNN

>member
-1 MGERQSG
+1 MKNLGKISVIVLFLLSIFVGSFTVYSISKVQSYGTLINYLGIVRGATQRLVKLELQQQPHDELIAYIDDIIYDLKNTDGKYGLEKIPNVDYQQQFSALNTLWHRVKSNIYAVRQNPANSP
-8 MLKDAESGI
+8 
-17 LYMDNVQ
+17 
-24 YLDGGLLREIASYS
+24 LLLQSSEVHFEIANNTVFAADNYTTSKS
-38 GKPGRKGLLIASCTP
+38 H
-53 NAQPAQEEFQSEFPI
+53 
-68 VITMPRITE
+68 
-77 RPIEE
+77 
-82 RMEMIQTLF
+82 
-91 STEAS
+91 
-96 RVGRELVVKEE
+96 
-107 LMRCLLL
+107 
-114 YECPENFQQ
+114 Q
-123 LKRDIKI
+123 L
-130 GCANAYVREL
+130 
-140 ANDRRITLYVSD
+140 T
-152 FEPTIRQGMSRFG
+152 
-165 QMREEIERLIP
+165 
-176 ENSTFTFDGSR
+176 
-187 MRVSETETKNIYKEL
+187 
-202 RQKAKQ
+202 
-208 LESEGIEDEDI
+208 
-219 KMLLSTEVE
+219 LLS
-228 RAFGKYQQKL
+228 ALMLAGIIIMWIALF
-238 IHEVRSRKELELIV
+238 
-252 DEELIDM
+252 M
-259 VERFLAKVENARNK
+259 VYL
-273 KIDDAVFFGLCLH
+273 
-286 MKNVV
+286 
-291 NGTKTT
+291 
-297 ESMDRLEISEVV
+297 
-309 TKYKQEYMLSLA
+309 
-321 FAEEIQEVYGR
+321 
-332 QLTIDEVILITMF
+332 
-345 LCYEPPKQTDKGQ
+345 
-358 TVILY
+358 
-363 AFYGKDIAASIVRKL
+363 RKL

-421 SLSYVDFAD
+421 ALVYVDFAD

-448 NYAATISNELRTGE
+448 NYAATISNELRTEE

-494 ITEFMHDMYGGQ
+494 ITEFMHAMYGGQ

-518 DLAEDLQ
+518 DLTEDLQ

-577 FLVYFQ
+577 FLVYYQ
-583 PKVDLQ
+583 PKVDLK

-596 EALVRWQTDEGLI
+596 EALVRWRTDDGMI

-670 YEDIKNKFRIPDH
+670 YEDIKNTFRIPDH

-799 YRPLPEDKFEAI
+799 YRPLPEDKFKAI

-819 ETAPATDSKVLAAE
+819 ETAPETDSKVLAAE

>member
-1 MGERQSG
+1 MKNLGKISVIVLFLLSIFVGSFTVYSISKVQSYGTLINYLGIARGATQRLKLELQQQPHDELIAYIDDIIYDLKNTDGKYGLEKIPNVDYQQQFSALNTLWHRVKSNIYAVRQNPANSP
-8 MLKDAESGI
+8 
-17 LYMDNVQ
+17 
-24 YLDGGLLREIASYS
+24 LLLQSSEVHFEIANNTVFAADNYTTSKS
-38 GKPGRKGLLIASCTP
+38 H
-53 NAQPAQEEFQSEFPI
+53 
-68 VITMPRITE
+68 
-77 RPIEE
+77 
-82 RMEMIQTLF
+82 
-91 STEAS
+91 
-96 RVGRELVVKEE
+96 
-107 LMRCLLL
+107 
-114 YECPENFQQ
+114 Q
-123 LKRDIKI
+123 L
-130 GCANAYVREL
+130 
-140 ANDRRITLYVSD
+140 T
-152 FEPTIRQGMSRFG
+152 
-165 QMREEIERLIP
+165 
-176 ENSTFTFDGSR
+176 
-187 MRVSETETKNIYKEL
+187 
-202 RQKAKQ
+202 
-208 LESEGIEDEDI
+208 
-219 KMLLSTEVE
+219 LLS
-228 RAFGKYQQKL
+228 ALMLAGIIIMWIALF
-238 IHEVRSRKELELIV
+238 
-252 DEELIDM
+252 M
-259 VERFLAKVENARNK
+259 VYL
-273 KIDDAVFFGLCLH
+273 
-286 MKNVV
+286 
-291 NGTKTT
+291 
-297 ESMDRLEISEVV
+297 
-309 TKYKQEYMLSLA
+309 
-321 FAEEIQEVYGR
+321 
-332 QLTIDEVILITMF
+332 
-345 LCYEPPKQTDKGQ
+345 
-358 TVILY
+358 
-363 AFYGKDIAASIVRKL
+363 RKL

-819 ETAPATDSKVLAAE
+819 EIAPAADSKVLAAE

>member
-1 MGERQSG
+1 MKNLGKISVIVLFLLSIFVGSFTVYSISKVQSYGTLINYLGIARGATQRLVKLELQQQPHDELIAYIDDIIYDLKNTDGKYGLEKIPNVDYQQQFSALNTLWHRVKSNIYAVRQNPANSP
-8 MLKDAESGI
+8 
-17 LYMDNVQ
+17 
-24 YLDGGLLREIASYS
+24 LLLQSSEVHFEIANNTVFAADNYTTSKS
-38 GKPGRKGLLIASCTP
+38 H
-53 NAQPAQEEFQSEFPI
+53 
-68 VITMPRITE
+68 
-77 RPIEE
+77 
-82 RMEMIQTLF
+82 
-91 STEAS
+91 
-96 RVGRELVVKEE
+96 
-107 LMRCLLL
+107 
-114 YECPENFQQ
+114 Q
-123 LKRDIKI
+123 L
-130 GCANAYVREL
+130 
-140 ANDRRITLYVSD
+140 T
-152 FEPTIRQGMSRFG
+152 
-165 QMREEIERLIP
+165 
-176 ENSTFTFDGSR
+176 
-187 MRVSETETKNIYKEL
+187 
-202 RQKAKQ
+202 
-208 LESEGIEDEDI
+208 
-219 KMLLSTEVE
+219 LLS
-228 RAFGKYQQKL
+228 ALMLAGIIIMWIALF
-238 IHEVRSRKELELIV
+238 
-252 DEELIDM
+252 M
-259 VERFLAKVENARNK
+259 VYL
-273 KIDDAVFFGLCLH
+273 
-286 MKNVV
+286 
-291 NGTKTT
+291 
-297 ESMDRLEISEVV
+297 
-309 TKYKQEYMLSLA
+309 
-321 FAEEIQEVYGR
+321 
-332 QLTIDEVILITMF
+332 
-345 LCYEPPKQTDKGQ
+345 
-358 TVILY
+358 
-363 AFYGKDIAASIVRKL
+363 RKL

-506 AVSVQCGICYLE
+506 AFSVQCGICYLE

-819 ETAPATDSKVLAAE
+819 EIAPAADSKVLAAE

>member
-1 MGERQSG
+1 MKNLGKISVIVLFLLSIFVGSFTVYSISKVQSYGTLINYLGIARGATQRLVKLELQQQPHDELIAYIDDIIYDLKNTDGKYGLEKIPNVDYQQQFSALNTLWHRVKSNIYAVRQNPANSP
-8 MLKDAESGI
+8 
-17 LYMDNVQ
+17 
-24 YLDGGLLREIASYS
+24 LLLQSSEVHFEIANNTVFAADNYTTSKS
-38 GKPGRKGLLIASCTP
+38 H
-53 NAQPAQEEFQSEFPI
+53 
-68 VITMPRITE
+68 
-77 RPIEE
+77 
-82 RMEMIQTLF
+82 
-91 STEAS
+91 
-96 RVGRELVVKEE
+96 
-107 LMRCLLL
+107 
-114 YECPENFQQ
+114 Q
-123 LKRDIKI
+123 L
-130 GCANAYVREL
+130 
-140 ANDRRITLYVSD
+140 T
-152 FEPTIRQGMSRFG
+152 
-165 QMREEIERLIP
+165 
-176 ENSTFTFDGSR
+176 
-187 MRVSETETKNIYKEL
+187 
-202 RQKAKQ
+202 
-208 LESEGIEDEDI
+208 
-219 KMLLSTEVE
+219 LLS
-228 RAFGKYQQKL
+228 ALMLAGIIIMWIALF
-238 IHEVRSRKELELIV
+238 
-252 DEELIDM
+252 M
-259 VERFLAKVENARNK
+259 VYL
-273 KIDDAVFFGLCLH
+273 
-286 MKNVV
+286 
-291 NGTKTT
+291 
-297 ESMDRLEISEVV
+297 
-309 TKYKQEYMLSLA
+309 
-321 FAEEIQEVYGR
+321 
-332 QLTIDEVILITMF
+332 
-345 LCYEPPKQTDKGQ
+345 
-358 TVILY
+358 
-363 AFYGKDIAASIVRKL
+363 RKL

-583 PKVDLQ
+583 HKVDLQ

-819 ETAPATDSKVLAAE
+819 EIAPAADSKVLAAE